1 MKYPGGQS
9 SDSVRDDRELT
20 FFLTESEFCPP
31 EHHQHTVCAIKS
43 NFLTFPRIRDSPV
56 PTQST
61 PQRKIRG
68 DRVPTLSGMI
78 GNSQYF

>member
-20 FFLTESEFCPP
+20 LFLTESEFCPP
-31 EHHQHTVCAIKS
+31 EHKQNEVYPIKS
-43 NFLTFPRIRDSPV
+43 NFLTFHRIRYSPV

-61 PQRKIRG
+61 
-68 DRVPTLSGMI
+68 L
-78 GNSQYF
+78 